1 MGASGRHGHAMTPT
15 LPKEQRTRA
24 APHRLGRIWIRRA
37 GTSTYDV
44 MFRPTGNGEFRIAT
58 EDGLRALLWGA
69 TIPEDRI
76 EEAIAALR
84 THPEYEI
91 SNLTLSVDR
100 LRKLGL

>member
-1 MGASGRHGHAMTPT
+1 MTPP
-15 LPKEQRTRA
+15 LPPEAGTGA
-24 APHRLGRIWIRRA
+24 VPHRLGRLWIRRV

-44 MFRPTGNGEFRIAT
+44 MFRPTGNGDFRIAT

-69 TIPEDRI
+69 TIPPDRI

-84 THPEYEI
+84 TDPEHEI
-91 SNLTLSVDR
+91 SDLTVSVDR

>member
-1 MGASGRHGHAMTPT
+1 
-15 LPKEQRTRA
+15 
-24 APHRLGRIWIRRA
+24 
-37 GTSTYDV
+37 

-69 TIPEDRI
+69 TIPDDRI

-91 SNLTLSVDR
+91 SDLTLSVDR

>member
-1 MGASGRHGHAMTPT
+1 MTPVVAQQENLRGVT
-15 LPKEQRTRA
+15 
-24 APHRLGRIWIRRA
+24 HRPGRLWIRRA

-69 TIPEDRI
+69 TIPENRI
-76 EEAIAALR
+76 EEAVIALR
-84 THPEYEI
+84 TDQQHEI
-91 SNLTLSVDR
+91 LDLSLSVDR

>member
-1 MGASGRHGHAMTPT
+1 MTRSDA
-15 LPKEQRTRA
+15 EAEGTRA
-24 APHRLGRIWIRRA
+24 APHRLDRLWIRRA
-37 GTSTYDV
+37 GTSIYDV
-44 MFRPTGNGEFRIAT
+44 MFRLIGNGEFRIAT

-91 SNLTLSVDR
+91 SDLTLSVDR

>member
-1 MGASGRHGHAMTPT
+1 
-15 LPKEQRTRA
+15 
-24 APHRLGRIWIRRA
+24 
-37 GTSTYDV
+37 

-69 TIPEDRI
+69 TIPDDRI
-76 EEAIAALR
+76 EAIAALR

-91 SNLTLSVDR
+91 SDLTLSVDR